1 MVSLKSTAV
10 VVSKQVDDVMFLA
23 DTHTHSNFSS
33 DGRDGF
39 AAMFKAAQHAGLD
52 ELCVTDHCDI
62 SKPAP
67 FPAQDRYD
75 AFVNA
80 RNGNGSPVKF
90 LLGIELGEAIHNTER
105 AEKEIA
111 AAPYDLIIGSCHEL
125 RGEKDFYHLRCD
137 SAEEYHRLLK
147 RYFAELLELAEWGR
161 FDVLAHLNYPL
172 RYTPWCAGFLPRY
185 EEEIRELFKILRDTG
200 KGIELNMSGGPPFG
214 DILALWRECGGEIV
228 TVGSDAHRAADVG
241 KNIAAGLELLRGA
254 GFRYVSAF
262 EQRKVHYEKI

>member
-1 MVSLKSTAV
+1 MVSLTSAAL

-23 DTHTHSNFSS
+23 DYHTHSAFSH
-33 DGRDGF
+33 DGHDGF
-39 AAMFKAAQHAGLD
+39 PAMLAVAERTGLCD
-52 ELCVTDHCDI
+52 LCVTDHCDI
-62 SKPAP
+62 GLSRP
-67 FPAQDRYD
+67 FLARERYE
-75 AFVNA
+75 AYLAA
-80 RNGNGSPVKF
+80 RNGSHVKL
-90 LLGIELGEAIHNTER
+90 LLGVELGEAIHNIAR
-105 AEKEIA
+105 AEEAIA
-111 AAPYDLIIGSCHEL
+111 AVPYDFIIGSLHEL
-125 RGEKDFYHLRCD
+125 RGEQDFYHLRCD

-185 EEEIRELFKILRDTG
+185 EEEIRGLFKILRDTG

-228 TVGSDAHRAADVG
+228 PVGSDAHRAADVG

-254 GFRYVSAF
+254 GFRYVAAF
-262 EQRKVHYEKI
+262 EQRMVRYEKI